1 MSVPAATTPRVPV
14 GYLGPAGS
22 WTHQACIELYGEDA
36 LVPYGREQLFTAF
49 AQGRL
54 DRLCV
59 PVTTSV
65 VGATPYLDDVLAM
78 RGASIV
84 AEYTRTL
91 GYSLLVQ
98 PRTTRAQVKTVLAH
112 PVALQEV
119 KPWLD
124 REMPT
129 VERRPAAS
137 GGAAAEE
144 VAGAAAADL
153 AAMAPPAAAQIH
165 GLVALAQGIEE
176 GPHNVTRWWVIGREA
191 PPPTGHDKTSLRLQ
205 ASEQAFG
212 SALQTLSPLASRVL
226 AVYER
231 PGGRTLDAHVYVIDL
246 AGHAAQ
252 EPLKSF
258 LAANAGFGLLGSYPR
273 RY

>member
-1 MSVPAATTPRVPV
+1 MATATPV

-22 WTHQACIELYGEDA
+22 WTHQACTELYGERG
-36 LVPYGREQLFTAF
+36 LVPCEREELFAAF

-54 DRLCV
+54 ARLCV
-59 PVTTSV
+59 PVTTSL

-78 RGASIV
+78 RGGRIV
-84 AEYTRTL
+84 AEYTRML

-98 PRTTRAQVKTVLAH
+98 PGTTRAQVKAVLAH

-137 GGAAAEE
+137 AGAAAQE
-144 VAGAAAADL
+144 VAGAAAPGL
-153 AAMAPPAAAQIH
+153 AAMGPRAAARIH

-176 GPHNVTRWWVIGREA
+176 GPHNVTRWWVVGREV
-191 PPPTGHDKTSLRLQ
+191 PPPTGHDKTSLRLRT
-205 ASEQAFG
+205 SERAFG
-212 SALQTLSPLASRVL
+212 SALQALAALTGRVL
-226 AVYER
+226 AIYER
-231 PGGRTLDAHVYVIDL
+231 PGRTTLDGHVYLIDL

-258 LAANAGFGLLGSYPR
+258 LDANAGFDLLGAYPR
-273 RY
+273 CY